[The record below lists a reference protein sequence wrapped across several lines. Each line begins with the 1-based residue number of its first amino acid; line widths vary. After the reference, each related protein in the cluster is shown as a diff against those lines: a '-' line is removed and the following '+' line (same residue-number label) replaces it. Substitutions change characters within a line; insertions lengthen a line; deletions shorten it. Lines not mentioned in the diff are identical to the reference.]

1 MIMLRR
7 PWLVAAGALVLT
19 VIAGCEQDRQP
30 RAAAPTATSI
40 VAPATTTKPPVT
52 ATDRA
57 WVAGVAKLR
66 QRLDRVFLQSGVV
79 LTQAKVREYIR
90 TGRSCTPGLARLGPP
105 TVLLRQPAA
114 TAARACRSYARAAA
128 VYQRA
133 APLLA
138 VGSGNVEDL
147 LQAAAEHEGNGSNG
161 LREAEVEAKVALQG

>member
-1 MIMLRR
+1 MIVLRR
-7 PWLVAAGALVLT
+7 PWLLAAGALVLT
-19 VIAGCEQDRQP
+19 VMAGCEQDRQA
-30 RAAAPTATSI
+30 RT
-40 VAPATTTKPPVT
+40 APATTTGTVATTTRPPAT
-52 ATDRA
+52 DTDRA

-105 TVLLRQPAA
+105 TERLEQAAA
-114 TAARACRSYARAAA
+114 TAARACSNYARAAA